1 MKPRQIYRGFRFL
14 LRGSLL
20 IATLGVFNAG
30 LLLASEVEDEDVPAY
45 EPPIAADEGSP
56 APSTPLI
63 TREAMPG
70 NTAASDASESVSGEA
85 DRIPADHT
93 AALTQNIE
101 AEAKVVARENFI
113 LLGDSLTPGSMQT
126 LRWSPQNIFE
136 GMPLPTPVL
145 VANGE
150 KAGPVVCLT
159 GAVHGDEI
167 NSIETIRRVMFGL
180 DPRKLAGTVVGIPIV
195 NQMGFRRGSRYLPD
209 RRDLNRYFPGT
220 PTGSS
225 AARIAYSLFN
235 EVIQH
240 CDALVDLH
248 TGSFHRTNIPQLRAD
263 LNKVSVRTLVEQ
275 FGNIVVLHSEGS
287 PGMLRREAVQVGVP
301 TVTLEAGES
310 LRIQEDVI
318 IAGAKHIRTLLANLN
333 MIAKGF
339 FFGDPQPVYMASRWL
354 RAESGGIFMSAKKP
368 GDTVVEGEF
377 LGAITDPITNN
388 KHDVHAEFAGK
399 IIGMAMDQ
407 VVLPG
412 YAIYHVGMDASL
424 VAKNTGQPRQ
434 ELLEIADSD
443 NHSSNFSEEAFAKEA
458 FNETGAATLMDAKDD
473 HAVDSVSSS
482 EAE

>member
-1 MKPRQIYRGFRFL
+1 M
-14 LRGSLL
+14 LRNSLV
-20 IATLGVFNAG
+20 ATLGILGAG
-30 LLLASEVEDEDVPAY
+30 LLLASEVGDEDVPLY
-45 EPPIAADEGSP
+45 EQPIAVEVGTAIP
-56 APSTPLI
+56 TTPLI
-63 TREAMPG
+63 TREIMPG
-70 NTAASDASESVSGEA
+70 DLSATDVGDPAEMDA
-85 DRIPADHT
+85 DRIPPDHA

-101 AEAKVVARENFI
+101 AEEKVVARENFL
-113 LLGDSLTPGSMQT
+113 LLGESVKPGLMQT

-167 NSIETIRRVMFGL
+167 NSIETIRRVMYGL
-180 DPRKLAGTVVGIPIV
+180 DPGKLSGTVVGIPIV

-209 RRDLNRYFPGT
+209 RRDLNRYFPGS

-225 AARIAYSLFN
+225 AARIAWSLFD

-263 LNKVSVRTLVEQ
+263 LNKSSVRTLVEQ

-287 PGMLRREAVQVGVP
+287 PGMLRREAVLAGVP

-318 IAGAKHIRTLLANLN
+318 NAGAKHIRTLLANLN

-354 RAESGGIFMSAKKP
+354 RAESGGIFMSEKKP

-388 KHDVHAEFAGK
+388 KKDVHAEFAGK

-424 VAKNTGQPRQ
+424 VVKNTLHPQQ
-434 ELLEIADSD
+434 ESLEIAGAG
-443 NHSSNFSEEAFAKEA
+443 NNNSN
-458 FNETGAATLMDAKDD
+458 
-473 HAVDSVSSS
+473 